1 MTTKLPPS
9 LQMPRSL
16 RWIRLVAIALLIL
29 SITFR
34 FTHLERKVYWH
45 DEVYTSMAITA
56 RPGQYLNDGLFQN
69 KLVKPADLLAYQDFV
84 PELTFWDMLVR
95 KGLED
100 VQHPP
105 VYYVLL
111 WSWTKLW
118 GTSPAVIRGF
128 SALLSL
134 LLLPAL
140 YWFCLE
146 LFEASLGGW
155 VAIAVFAVSPFHLV
169 FGQEAREYGVWTV
182 LIFVSSALLLRATR
196 SPSRRNWILYGAS
209 MVTMFYTAL
218 FSLFVAIG
226 HFIYVLGIDPE
237 NRFLQLPI
245 WLGRRTIFCFLTLLA
260 VAFLFIPW
268 LYFILV
274 ARDTL
279 DATISWTAVSLP
291 LLTSLQSTVLNF
303 SRSFVDFNLS
313 TSNAWG
319 HILAVPVLLFQG
331 YAVYILGRT
340 APKRIGWF
348 VLTLIGSTAL
358 LLLLPD
364 ILLGGQRFTITR
376 YLIPCVVGL
385 QLAVVYALSIALTQT
400 RTWQSSFAK
409 LVFSLLIGVGILSC
423 SVYAQADT
431 WWNKE
436 LSSNYYQV
444 AALINTSDRPLVI
457 TDAYSYNPASTIALS
472 YLLEPTT
479 PLLLMP
485 AVGDSFPA
493 KKLPIE
499 TRTVFLFN
507 LPEIFRQQ
515 FETQYPTQLTRAFQ
529 DRWNDVWQGQLDS
542 P

>member
-1 MTTKLPPS
+1 MTTKSPAS
-9 LQMPRSL
+9 LRRSL
-16 RWIRLVAIALLIL
+16 RWIRLVAIALLVLAIA
-29 SITFR
+29 FR

-105 VYYVLL
+105 IYYVLL

-128 SALLSL
+128 SAFLSL
-134 LLLPAL
+134 LLFPAL

-146 LFEASLGGW
+146 LFEASFGGW
-155 VAIAVFAVSPFHLV
+155 VAIALFAVSPFHLV

-182 LIFVSSALLLRATR
+182 LIFVSSALLLRTTR
-196 SPSRRNWILYGAS
+196 SPSRRNWILYGVS

-218 FSLFVAIG
+218 FSLFVAVG
-226 HFIYVLGIDPE
+226 HFIYVLGVDPE
-237 NRFLQLPI
+237 NRFLQLPV
-245 WLGRRTIFCFLTLLA
+245 WLGRRTVLCFLTLLA

-291 LLTSLQSTVLNF
+291 LLTSLQSAVLNF
-303 SRSFVDFNLS
+303 SRSFIDFNLA
-313 TSNAWG
+313 TSNSLG
-319 HILAVPVLLFQG
+319 HILAVPVLLLQG
-331 YAVYILGRT
+331 YAIYELCRT

-358 LLLLPD
+358 MLLLPD

-385 QLAVVYALSIALTQT
+385 QLVVVYALSIALTQT
-400 RTWQSSFAK
+400 RAWQSSFAK

-457 TDAYSYNPASTIALS
+457 TDAYSYNPANTIALS

-479 PLLLMP
+479 PLLLLP
-485 AVGDSFPA
+485 AVGDSFPVEN
-493 KKLPIE
+493 LPVE
-499 TRTVFLFN
+499 TQTVFLFN

-515 FETQYPTQLTRAFQ
+515 FEAQYPTQLTRAFQ
-529 DRWNDVWQGQLDS
+529 DRWNDIWQGQLETS
-542 P
+542 